1 MPPAGPG
8 RGVSR
13 PGRGVSRPCRAAIRP
28 GRFRRHGPCTARN
41 VGRGFSCVSP
51 EVGAAAPPSP
61 AGFARC
67 CPPGSYLRTD
77 KAQSA
82 LERARDRLAGEIK
95 GELDAAAFS
104 GTGVHDAA
112 GQTVAC
118 RALISSAER
127 LAAGH

>member
-1 MPPAGPG
+1 MTGLGACYKQLNSSVGELG
-8 RGVSR
+8 TATLQAAT
-13 PGRGVSRPCRAAIRP
+13 AAIEGSSP
-28 GRFRRHGPCTARN
+28 GDA
-41 VGRGFSCVSP
+41 
-51 EVGAAAPPSP
+51 
-61 AGFARC
+61 
-67 CPPGSYLRTD
+67 SYLRTNR
-77 KAQSA
+77 ALSA

-112 GQTVAC
+112 GQTLAC

>member
-1 MPPAGPG
+1 VSGRAASRAGP
-8 RGVSR
+8 RRQQAVLR
-13 PGRGVSRPCRAAIRP
+13 PGDA
-28 GRFRRHGPCTARN
+28 
-41 VGRGFSCVSP
+41 SC
-51 EVGAAAPPSP
+51 
-61 AGFARC
+61 
-67 CPPGSYLRTD
+67 LRTD
-77 KAQSA
+77 EALSA